1 MSECHSAISPPFA
14 PRIASSHSNDEV
26 SMRPLFAV
34 TLLALLAAI
43 PVGAE
48 EDPSRA
54 VQWSWQLLPRDAAPG
69 SEAEL
74 VLVATIAPQWVV
86 YSSDFPSGVG
96 PLPAKL
102 RKKAQSNIRFND
114 SLRSVGAHRK
124 DRKDSAWNA
133 EYGYFSGRAELRQK
147 VTLPADGSPV
157 EVTLTGQ
164 ACYEADGTC
173 HLLRQDIRIPTVV
186 SGHSS

>member
-1 MSECHSAISPPFA
+1 
-14 PRIASSHSNDEV
+14 
-26 SMRPLFAV
+26 MRPLFAIA
-34 TLLALLAAI
+34 LLALLANV

-48 EDPSRA
+48 EDPARA
-54 VQWSWQLLPRDAAPG
+54 VQWSWELQPRDAKPG

-74 VLVATIAPQWVV
+74 VLVAKIAPQWVV

-96 PLPAKL
+96 PLPTRLK
-102 RKKAQSNIRFND
+102 KKAQSTVRLNE

-124 DRKDSAWNA
+124 NSKDSAWNA

-147 VTLPADGSPV
+147 VTLPADGSPI

-173 HLLRQDIRIPTVV
+173 HLLRQDIRIPTAVA
-186 SGHSS
+186 GHS